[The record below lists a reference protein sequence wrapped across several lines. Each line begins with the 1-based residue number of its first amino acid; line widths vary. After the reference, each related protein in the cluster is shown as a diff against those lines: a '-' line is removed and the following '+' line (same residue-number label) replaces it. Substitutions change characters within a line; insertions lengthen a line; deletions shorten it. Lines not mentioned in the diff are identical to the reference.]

1 MPERVASDCSQGT
14 FFWVFRLLFFFAW
27 AIWLWAR
34 KAMHWCTHLHMKGF
48 VIPFLNQS
56 GWSVHQWIIF
66 KTETEDDPLTQ
77 SPKFWKTLFRHWHKI
92 KYAPL
97 LLSDQGNCMVL
108 QALAELVQLQRRKA
122 SNKIRSRLFP
132 TGTQKQWENKQL
144 SGCSTGSGTHHT
156 ISSDKSSIH
165 RRLKF
170 TILATEMIWT
180 GTSNIFHRALCFQ
193 DRWNT
198 ACNKWGRAFV
208 QVTPARTRILAK
220 QGTKSTVS
228 VSVPHASSWTAW
240 WHSRASQLSSWP
252 LPSESSRV
260 NRSFASN
267 LRLPRRQQKLHQ
279 AVAIQTATVATVA
292 TVSFTSFHWK
302 VNKGRHD
309 DTTMISHVPLKAR
322 ALEGDWAQRTGMS
335 GSQE

>member
-1 MPERVASDCSQGT
+1 MRRFSSRTREI
-14 FFWVFRLLFFFAW
+14 AW
-27 AIWLWAR
+27 FCR
-34 KAMHWCTHLHMKGF
+34 PC
-48 VIPFLNQS
+48 
-56 GWSVHQWIIF
+56 
-66 KTETEDDPLTQ
+66 
-77 SPKFWKTLFRHWHKI
+77 
-92 KYAPL
+92 
-97 LLSDQGNCMVL
+97 
-108 QALAELVQLQRRKA
+108 ELVQLQRRKA

-132 TGTQKQWENKQL
+132 TGTQKQCENKQL

-279 AVAIQTATVATVA
+279 AVAIQTATVATV
-292 TVSFTSFHWK
+292 SFTSFHWK

-309 DTTMISHVPLKAR
+309 DHKSCPPQGTGPGGRLSAANWHVRLTRVVSHRPFLIGCLWFADSLCLQNHLRGFGPKKTESTHTKRQQKTAR
-322 ALEGDWAQRTGMS
+322 NKWKHAGIHNFGCMRLALNLQKRFQS
-335 GSQE
+335 L